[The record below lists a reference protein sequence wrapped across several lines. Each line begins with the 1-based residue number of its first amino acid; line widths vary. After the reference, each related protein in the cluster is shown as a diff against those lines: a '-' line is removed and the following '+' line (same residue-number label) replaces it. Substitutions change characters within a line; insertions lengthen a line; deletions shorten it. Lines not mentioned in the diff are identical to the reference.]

1 MHFTA
6 NLSVKLSLILLT
18 YVFLFD
24 RKVNPQMTV
33 LRQKA
38 AEILESTNV
47 EPNDIK
53 FYISKQW
60 INK

>member
-1 MHFTA
+1 MC
-6 NLSVKLSLILLT
+6 
-18 YVFLFD
+18 Y
-24 RKVNPQMTV
+24 RKINPQMTT

-38 AEILESTNV
+38 AEILESTCI